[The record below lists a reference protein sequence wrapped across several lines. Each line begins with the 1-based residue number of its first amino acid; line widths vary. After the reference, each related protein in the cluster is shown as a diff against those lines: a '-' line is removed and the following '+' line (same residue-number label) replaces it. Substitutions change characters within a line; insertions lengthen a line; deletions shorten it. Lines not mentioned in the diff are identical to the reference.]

1 MGFWIF
7 MMIMELLIPLI
18 MIIFGKYF
26 SKQAPKEINYLF
38 GYRTSMS
45 MKNKDTWEFAHK
57 YCGKLWLKIGSIM
70 FVVSFIIMFF
80 VIGKSEQVI
89 GTWGGT
95 LIVAQM
101 VVLVASIFPTERA
114 LRKNFDKYGNRKNV

>member
-7 MMIMELLIPLI
+7 MIVMELLIPLI
-18 MIIFGKYF
+18 MIIFGKQF
-26 SKQAPKEINYLF
+26 SKKAPKEINYLF

-57 YCGKLWLKIGSIM
+57 YCGRLWLKIGWIM
-70 FVVSFIIMFF
+70 FVVSFIIMLF
-80 VIGKSEQVI
+80 VLGKGEQAI
-89 GTWGGT
+89 GTWGGA
-95 LIVAQM
+95 LCMIQC

-114 LRKNFDKYGNRKNV
+114 LRKNFDKYGNRRNA